1 MSTVDVRLH
10 AVRLEAEG
18 VHSLELRPLP
28 GQALPPFTA
37 GAHVDLHLPNGLV
50 RSYSLSNPPA
60 DAQRYVLG
68 VHRSPTSR
76 GGSAFV
82 HAQLHVGQT
91 LRVGMPRN
99 NFPLFEDAPHTV
111 LIAGGIGITPLR
123 SMVGRL
129 EALGRSWELFYGCRE
144 RACAA
149 WHEELLA
156 LEALA
161 PGRVHFNFDGEP
173 GAQRLDLHRIAAG
186 ARGDAHLY
194 CCGPRPMLEAFEAA
208 TAGLPRERV
217 HVEYFSAREA
227 PASEGGFRVEL
238 ARSGRTVCVAP
249 GQTIL
254 DALLAEG
261 VDAPYACMEGVC
273 GSCETRVL
281 AGTPDHRDL
290 VLSSEERRANDR
302 MMICCSG
309 AKTGTLV
316 LDL

>member
-1 MSTVDVRLH
+1 MNTFDVRLH

-28 GQALPPFTA
+28 GQPLPPFTA
-37 GAHVDLHLPNGLV
+37 GAHIDLHLPNGLV

-60 DAQRYVLG
+60 ETQRYVLG
-68 VHRSPTSR
+68 VHRSSTSR

-91 LRVGMPRN
+91 LRVGIPRN
-99 NFPLFEDAPHTV
+99 NFPLFEAAPHTV

-123 SMVGRL
+123 SMIGQL
-129 EALGRSWELFYGCRE
+129 EALARSWELFYGCRD

-156 LEALA
+156 LDALA
-161 PGRVHFNFDGEP
+161 PGRVHFNFDGEH
-173 GAQRLDLHRIAAG
+173 GEERLDLHRIVAD

-208 TAGLPRERV
+208 TTGLPRERV
-217 HVEYFSAREA
+217 HVEHFSAREA

-238 ARSGRTVCVAP
+238 ARSGRTLCVAP

-254 DALLAEG
+254 DTLLAEG
-261 VDAPYACMEGVC
+261 VDTPYACMEGVC

-290 VLSSEERRANDR
+290 VLSSEEKRANDR

-309 AKTGTLV
+309 AMTATLV